1 MIWVKICGTTNLED
15 ARAAV
20 EAGADALGF
29 IFAPSPRRISP
40 KDAKKIIAE
49 LPKEVEKV
57 GVFVNQKPE
66 IIFDTVETAG
76 LTGVQLHGD
85 ESLAFAEGLI
95 HKEKRGKQFQVIPVI
110 PFARI
115 FRMLGS
121 GGPVLVKIPQDIDT
135 VLIDSAQAG
144 KRGGTGEAWNWE
156 VGKAWVTAFGEDRH
170 VIMAGGLNAKNVGE
184 AIRKVK
190 PWGVD
195 VASGVEKAPGKKD
208 HDKVRAFVKAA
219 KAAAQS

>member
-1 MIWVKICGTTNLED
+1 MWVKICGTTNLVD

-49 LPKEVEKV
+49 LPKAVEKI

-66 IIFDTVETAG
+66 LILDTVKTAG

-85 ESLAFAEGLI
+85 ETVEDLKELRKAAKGGLKFYAAMRMSAI
-95 HKEKRGKQFQVIPVI
+95 GDPDQLVYWQPVVNAI
-110 PFARI
+110 
-115 FRMLGS
+115 LLDS
-121 GGPVLVKIPQDIDT
+121 GTP
-135 VLIDSAQAG
+135 SH
-144 KRGGTGEAWNWE
+144 RGGTGKNFDWEAAAPFVRLLRRAMN
-156 VGKAWVTAFGEDRH
+156 V
-170 VIMAGGLNAKNVGE
+170 VIAGGLEPANVE
-184 AIRKVK
+184 HAIKLFR

-195 VASGVEKAPGKKD
+195 VGSGVEKEPGKKD
-208 HDKVRAFVKAA
+208 PEKVRAFVKAA